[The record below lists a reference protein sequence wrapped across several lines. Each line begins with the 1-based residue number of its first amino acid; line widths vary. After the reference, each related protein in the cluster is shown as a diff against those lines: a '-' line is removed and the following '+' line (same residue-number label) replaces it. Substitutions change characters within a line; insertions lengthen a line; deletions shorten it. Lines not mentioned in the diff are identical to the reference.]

1 LYDPGLIPGKDH
13 AATIDIMDTTRL
25 FSLLRR
31 VPPGVWTAVIWCS
44 YTVYS
49 VRVFLGI
56 PYTPF
61 GSGQQFKP
69 AAWLLLAAATTVAV
83 TGSALLRRWPLPAI
97 GLLLA
102 GSVIAALAHHS
113 PTVSLAHYLAADVAL
128 GVIVADRSRPAWIAA
143 LVAMLAVLP
152 GYAII
157 RIQLGESGQQLGWSL
172 NALTAAVAWLA
183 GNSTRLART
192 YTEELRAR
200 AAAEAATAERL
211 RISRELHDIVAHSI
225 GVIALQAGAAARVI
239 DTQPHRARK
248 ALREVETASRE
259 TLAGLRRMLVARPP
273 GPGQEPQVP
282 REPAPGLADIARL
295 AAETTAAGVRVSVH
309 WQGERRPL
317 PADVELAAYRIIQE
331 SVTNVIRHAGTS
343 SCQVLIDSQQD
354 KLAIDVTDSGHG
366 AGSAMGSGH
375 GLAGMRERAALLGG
389 DLTAGPRPEGG
400 FRVTVRLPVPAKAAA
415 P

>member
-1 LYDPGLIPGKDH
+1 
-13 AATIDIMDTTRL
+13 MDTMRL

-44 YTVYS
+44 YTAYS

-69 AAWLLLAAATTVAV
+69 AAWLLLAAATIVAV
-83 TGSALLRRWPLPAI
+83 AGSAMLHHWPLPAL

-102 GSVIAALAHHS
+102 GSIVAALAHHS
-113 PTVSLAHYLAADVAL
+113 PTISLAHYLAADVAL
-128 GVIVADRSRPAWIAA
+128 GVIVANRSRPAWITA
-143 LVAMLAVLP
+143 LAAMLAVLP

-192 YTEELRAR
+192 YTEELRVR
-200 AAAEAATAERL
+200 TAAEAATAERL

-239 DTQPHRARK
+239 DTQPHRARQ

-259 TLAGLRRMLVARPP
+259 TLTGLRRMLGTARPP
-273 GPGQEPQVP
+273 GPGQEHQAPH
-282 REPAPGLADIARL
+282 EPAPGLADIAPL
-295 AAETTAAGVRVSVH
+295 AATATAAGVRVNVQ

-317 PADVELAAYRIIQE
+317 PTDVELAAYRIIQE

-343 SCQVLIDSQQD
+343 SCQVLIDSQED
-354 KLAIDVTDSGHG
+354 ELTIDVTDSGHG
-366 AGSAMGSGH
+366 PGSAAGSGH

-400 FRVTVRLPVPAKAAA
+400 FRVTARLPVPVKAAT

>member
-1 LYDPGLIPGKDH
+1 M
-13 AATIDIMDTTRL
+13 ATIDIVDTTRL

-49 VRVFLGI
+49 VRMYIGFLGMSD
-56 PYTPF
+56 PF
-61 GSGQQFKP
+61 GVKP
-69 AAWLLLAAATTVAV
+69 SAWVLALATAAAVV
-83 TGSALLRRWPLPAI
+83 GSVILRRWPLPAL

-102 GSVIAALAHHS
+102 GSIVAALAHDS
-113 PTVSLAHYLAADVAL
+113 PTISLAHYMAADVAL
-128 GVIVADRSRPAWIAA
+128 GVIVAKCSRPAWIAA
-143 LVAMLAVLP
+143 LIVMLAVLP
-152 GYAII
+152 GYALI
-157 RIQLGESGQQLGWSL
+157 RIQLGETGQQLGWSL

-192 YTEELRAR
+192 YTQELRAR
-200 AAAEAATAERL
+200 TAAEAATAERL

-239 DTQPHRARK
+239 DTQPQRARD

-259 TLAGLRRMLVARPP
+259 TLAGLRQVLGAIRRT
-273 GPGQEPQVP
+273 GPGQEPGAP
-282 REPAPGLADIARL
+282 REPAPCLADVERL
-295 AAETTAAGVRVSVH
+295 AAATTAAGVRVDVQ

-331 SVTNVIRHAGTS
+331 SVTNVIRHARTS
-343 SCQVLIDSQQD
+343 SCQVLIDSQED
-354 KLAIDVTDSGHG
+354 ELAIDVTDSGHG
-366 AGSAMGSGH
+366 PGSAAGSGH

-389 DLTAGPRPEGG
+389 ALAAGPRPEGG
-400 FRVTVRLPVPAKAAA
+400 FRVTARLPVPAKAAT